1 MTMNQHGAVRLSGL
15 RKRYGPVPAGG
26 RGGRARRGGGA
37 ARAQRRGQSSRRTGG
52 AGSATRRWHT
62 AAIGN
67 AVLVLAGWSAVLA
80 LIGAR
85 RYRAGLARA

>member
-1 MTMNQHGAVRLSGL
+1 MTMNEHGAVRLSGL
-15 RKRYGPVPAGG
+15 RKRYGPVQA
-26 RGGRARRGGGA
+26 GGRARRGGGA